1 MQPDIWTD
9 TEVLALERHR
19 DACLRPCYLSQVVD
33 VVQTSTSREGD
44 RHDLGLELNKLTQ
57 DGGEIRFL

>member
-9 TEVLALERHR
+9 TEVLALEQYL
-19 DACLRPCYLSQVVD
+19 DARLLPCYLFQVVD
-33 VVQTSTSREGD
+33 VVKTSASWEWD
-44 RHDLGLELNKLTQ
+44 RHDVGLELNKLMQ